1 MKVLIGLLLSFAL
14 ATTAYGQKK
23 NIDYQYFREGKTY
36 YAFSLF
42 SDATKAQADELLLDF
57 TTKARFGKIEK
68 VLIKAG
74 GIEVKLKFKPRADS
88 IQSDNAEQKFYPIV
102 FNAKDIVDKHLDCD
116 GQITFKL
123 DNGESYTLPF
133 NACLIK

>member
-1 MKVLIGLLLSFAL
+1 MKTFICLLFCFVLAN
-14 ATTAYGQKK
+14 AAYSQKK

-42 SDATKAQADELLLDF
+42 SDAKVPGELLLDF
-57 TTKARFGKIEK
+57 TTKSKFSKIDK
-68 VLIKAG
+68 ITVISG
-74 GIEVKLKFKPRADS
+74 GVKVKLKFKLRADS
-88 IQSDNAEQKFYPIV
+88 IQSDNAEQRFYPVV
-102 FNAKDIVDKHLDCD
+102 FNAKDIAEKQLGCE
-116 GQITFKL
+116 GQINFKL

>member
-1 MKVLIGLLLSFAL
+1 MKTFICLLFYFVLAN
-14 ATTAYGQKK
+14 TAYSQKK

-42 SDATKAQADELLLDF
+42 SDAKFPGELLLDF
-57 TTKARFGKIEK
+57 TTKSKFNKIEK
-68 VLIKAG
+68 ITVTAG
-74 GIEVKLKFKPRADS
+74 GVEVKLKFKLRTDS
-88 IQSDNAEQKFYPIV
+88 IQSDNAEQGFYPVV
-102 FNAKDIVDKHLDCD
+102 FNAKDIAEKQPGCE
-116 GQITFKL
+116 GQINFKL

>member
-1 MKVLIGLLLSFAL
+1 MMKTFICFLFCFAL
-14 ATTAYGQKK
+14 ANTAYCQKK
-23 NIDYQYFREGKTY
+23 QLDYQYFREGKTY

-42 SDATKAQADELLLDF
+42 SDTTNAPRALLLDF
-57 TTKARFGKIEK
+57 TTKSKFNKIEK
-68 VLIKAG
+68 ISVTAG
-74 GIEVKLKFKPRADS
+74 SIEVKLKFKVRTDS
-88 IQSDNAEQKFYPIV
+88 IQSDNTEQRSYSVV
-102 FNAKDIVDKHLDCD
+102 FNAKDIAEKQLGCD

>member
-1 MKVLIGLLLSFAL
+1 MKTLICLLFGLVLAN
-14 ATTAYGQKK
+14 AAYSQKK

-42 SDATKAQADELLLDF
+42 SDAAKAPGNLMLDF
-57 TTKARFGKIEK
+57 TTKAKFSKIEK
-68 VLIKAG
+68 ISLKAG
-74 GIEVKLKFKPRADS
+74 AVEVKLKFSVRTDV
-88 IQSDNAEQKFYPIV
+88 IQSDNPEQKSYPVV
-102 FNAKDIVDKHLDCD
+102 FSAKDITERELGCD

-123 DNGESYTLPF
+123 DDGETYTLPF